1 MKRRGSQLTGD
12 WNGFNS
18 PHVTDNWLSSQHW
31 KGSLLAVKVGS
42 TLHSSQFSHNALRT
56 DHTGKHT
63 IIKLEVLTSHWP
75 VCPHRLH
82 ASLML
87 TGRQATAEQASG
99 ASGVLWPRVG
109 GQGGGS
115 LGPSQ
120 TVHLL
125 PLSPSPSLSV
135 SVSSG
140 KSVHTIGTRWTEGG
154 PGAQSHSKSSASI
167 SATRDT
173 QSTTGEKK

>member
-31 KGSLLAVKVGS
+31 KGSLLTVKVGS

-63 IIKLEVLTSHWP
+63 TIKLEVLTSHWP

-109 GQGGGS
+109 GQGGGKP
-115 LGPSQ
+115 GTQPDC
-120 TVHLL
+120 
-125 PLSPSPSLSV
+125 PPPPSLSV
-135 SVSSG
+135 SLSVCLSQQWQERPYDWHKVDGGRTRGAVSL
-140 KSVHTIGTRWTEGG
+140 
-154 PGAQSHSKSSASI
+154 
-167 SATRDT
+167 
-173 QSTTGEKK
+173 